1 MKKFFNSYRIIG
13 LLSILF
19 WITNGILYD
28 TKILTNKEYFVI
40 LGAIFFLTIISYL
53 INYIVDISKS
63 INLLKEHNKILNN
76 AIIDSILINNFLTN
90 MCLIG

>member
-76 AIIDSILINNFLTN
+76 AIIDSILIKNFLTN